1 MQGMMEAAR
10 GSVRLGK
17 IGARMTRM
25 GSALVF
31 AVLASAALGQTT
43 QTAPASQS
51 GAETPKAPPPI
62 VKGFDP
68 SAIDKSADPCSDF
81 YQYAC
86 GNWTKDNPVPHDQV
100 RWVRSLSLL
109 RERYLYELRHEL
121 ARAAAKPASPLEKQY
136 GDFFAA
142 CMDVEELQ
150 KKGLEPLKP
159 ALERIAALNDS
170 KGIAAL
176 IGDLAAAGDPAPL
189 FRLDVEPAP
198 KDSTKPILSLFPGG
212 VTLLERETYGGA
224 NSEKIFERYEGHIV
238 RVLMLTGERTRAALT
253 QAMREAVAVRGIET
267 ALARASTKR
276 AESADHVLTLA
287 DLEKLAPDFDFSAY
301 FSRVTTRPIETLN
314 VANPDYL
321 KTVNELIGSVS
332 IDSWKAYFR
341 SHILDEQAEALPKES
356 RDEDHAFWEA
366 EVGIQEKPAP
376 RWRQCAAITDQA
388 FGEAFAQE
396 WVKRNF
402 PPAAKAGTERLVE
415 ALEKALGEEIDNLP
429 WMSEETKK
437 SAEGKLAAIRNKIG
451 HPQKWRDYSGLKV
464 DRHDFLGDLH
474 REALFERNYM
484 LSKLD
489 RPVDPD
495 EWDMAATALKARYD
509 RSMNSLT
516 IPAGLVQPPFFDRA
530 ADPAVNFGGMGV
542 AAAHELIHGFDA
554 LGSIYDERGNV
565 RDWWS
570 PDDRKGF
577 AEAMSCEVAQVREAV
592 PQSDDAPRPLNNLVV
607 ADSTAFDGGL
617 RIAFRALTEALVAQG
632 KSADNKSDGYTES
645 QRFFLSFAQSSCE
658 NQTFLSAHQSQAAD
672 PYSVG
677 HVRVNGAVQNF
688 EEFGKAFQCTKGT
701 PLYPE
706 KSCRVW

>member
-1 MQGMMEAAR
+1 
-10 GSVRLGK
+10 
-17 IGARMTRM
+17 M

-31 AVLASAALGQTT
+31 VVLASAALGQTT
-43 QTAPASQS
+43 QTTPTSQS
-51 GAETPKAPPPI
+51 SAETPKAPPPI
-62 VKGFDP
+62 VKGFDS

-86 GNWTKDNPVPHDQV
+86 GNWMKDNPVPDDQV
-100 RWVRSLSLL
+100 RWVRSFSLL
-109 RERYLYELRHEL
+109 RERYLDELRHEL
-121 ARAAAKPASPLEKQY
+121 AGAATKPAGPLEKKY

-170 KGIAAL
+170 KGIASL
-176 IGDLAAAGDPAPL
+176 LGDLAAAGNPAAL
-189 FRLDVEPAP
+189 FRLDVEPDP
-198 KDSTKPILSLFPGG
+198 KDSTKPILSLSPGG

-224 NSEKIFERYEGHIV
+224 TSENILNRYEGHIV
-238 RVLMLTGERTRAALT
+238 RVLLLTGERSRAALT
-253 QAMREAVAVRGIET
+253 QAMSEAVAVRGIET
-267 ALARASTKR
+267 ALARASTTR
-276 AESADHVLTLA
+276 AESVGHVLTLA
-287 DLEKLAPDFDFSAY
+287 DLEKLAPDFDFSVY
-301 FSRVTTRPIETLN
+301 FSRVTTRPIEALN

-341 SHILDEQAEALPKES
+341 SHILDEQAAALPKES

-366 EVGIQEKPAP
+366 EVGIQGKPAP

-388 FGEAFAQE
+388 FGEAFAQD

-402 PPAAKAGTERLVE
+402 SPAAKAGTERLVE
-415 ALEKALGEEIDNLP
+415 ALEKALGEEIHNLP

-464 DRHDFLGDLH
+464 DRHDFLEDLH
-474 REALFERNYM
+474 REALFERNHM

-495 EWDMAATALKARYD
+495 EWDMAATTLKARYD

-554 LGSIYDERGNV
+554 LGSEYDERGNV

-592 PQSDDAPRPLNNLVV
+592 PQSDDAPRPLNNLVL

-658 NQTFLSAHQSQAAD
+658 NQTFLTAHQSQAAD

-688 EEFGKAFQCTKGT
+688 EEFGQAFQCAKGK
-701 PLYPE
+701 PMVPE